1 VPFASGLWPSP
12 LASLGLLTV
21 ASWGRGLIKF
31 FVRLGVFGPLLLETL
46 DSSFFY
52 VPVGTELLLFALVH
66 GEGARWMWIVYALSA
81 AVGSVMGVLLLDR
94 VVRRIGREGVER
106 LVKPRRFEKLKRR
119 MGTRTG
125 WVVFLASVLP
135 PPFPFRVTM
144 MTASALQCPRPTIL
158 LSVFAGRTLRFSA
171 EALLILYFGRAFLR
185 VMDSEAFEYVIYAL
199 VLVAAAGSLLLIYRL
214 FKSRGRLVAPSPA
227 GD

>member
-1 VPFASGLWPSP
+1 MPTSLIL
-12 LASLGLLTV
+12 LAA

-52 VPVGTELLLFALVH
+52 VPLGNELLLFALIH
-66 GEGARWMWIVYALSA
+66 GEGARWMWIVYALSGA
-81 AVGSVMGVLLLDR
+81 IGSVLGVLLLDWA
-94 VVRRIGREGVER
+94 VRRIGEAGVER

-119 MGTRTG
+119 MEKHTG
-125 WVVFLASVLP
+125 WVVFLASALP

-144 MTASALQCPRPTIL
+144 MTASALQCSRPTIL
-158 LSVFAGRTLRFSA
+158 LSVFAGRVLRFTA

-185 VMDSEAFEYVIYAL
+185 VMESEAFEYVIYTMTFVAL
-199 VLVAAAGSLLLIYRL
+199 AGSAVLIYRL
-214 FKSRGRLVAPSPA
+214 FKSRG
-227 GD
+227 